1 MKTVHRKG
9 TAVNVQITDAD
20 PVFRDLIFSVVVFYA
35 HPAYMLE
42 VNKAADFCAC
52 GRIFSCVIMEN
63 KHLFRD
69 LIFSV
74 VVFDAHPF
82 SL

>member
-35 HPAYMLE
+35 HP
-42 VNKAADFCAC
+42 
-52 GRIFSCVIMEN
+52 
-63 KHLFRD
+63 
-69 LIFSV
+69 
-74 VVFDAHPF
+74 F
-82 SL
+82 SLMDGTEDIPENRVHSPLHFNYLNHYPIKFTASP